1 MWAQVSM
8 AIIIPAPTT
17 GGCIRGMDPLMAGPI
32 IRSQDTIMATIKAIA
47 MDISTVFMMDTITE
61 PGPLIVTDLT
71 DLIDLIDLTGIDSG
85 ASSPRLWF

>member
-1 MWAQVSM
+1 
-8 AIIIPAPTT
+8 
-17 GGCIRGMDPLMAGPI
+17 
-32 IRSQDTIMATIKAIA
+32 MATIKAIA

>member
-71 DLIDLIDLTGIDSG
+71 DLIDLTGIDSG